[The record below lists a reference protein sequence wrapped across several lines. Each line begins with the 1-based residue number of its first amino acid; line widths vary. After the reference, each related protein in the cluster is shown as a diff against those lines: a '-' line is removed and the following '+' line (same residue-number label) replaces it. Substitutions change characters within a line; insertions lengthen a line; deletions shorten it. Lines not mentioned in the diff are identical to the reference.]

1 MTETLESAYRQHADE
16 LIRFATT
23 MVGPNDASDVVTD
36 AMVAAF
42 ARNDDLSH
50 VANTRA
56 YLFRA
61 VHNRIV
67 DVSRS
72 RSRRERREA
81 RYELS
86 RRPATAPPDSSLDAR
101 AALAELSEQ
110 QRAATFMAYWCDMSP
125 AEIAAAL
132 DVTEGTIRKQLS
144 RARARLRE
152 VLDV

>member
-23 MVGPNDASDVVTD
+23 MIGPDDASDVVTD
-36 AMVAAF
+36 AMVTTF
-42 ARNDDLSH
+42 ARGDVSSVSNI
-50 VANTRA
+50 RA

-72 RSRRERREA
+72 RSRRQRREE
-81 RYELS
+81 RYEIRHQRS
-86 RRPATAPPDSSLDAR
+86 VVTNDPSLDAR
-101 AALAELSEQ
+101 GALTELSEQ
-110 QRAATFMAYWCDMSP
+110 QRAVTFLTYWCDMAP
-125 AEIAAAL
+125 ADIAEAL
-132 DVTEGTIRKQLS
+132 DVSEGTVRKQLS

-152 VLDV
+152 VLDA